1 MDRDIIMQALKLII
15 MVATALITTYLI
27 PWIKSHTDATKLY
40 AVMRWA
46 HEAVYA
52 AEQIYGAG
60 TGEEK
65 KKYAEMFLRKVV
77 DAAHIDVTDA
87 ELHTLIEAAVGQMN
101 AETMYVLSPDTEIE
115 IE

>member
-1 MDRDIIMQALKLII
+1 MDRDIMMQILKLVV
-15 MVATALITTYLI
+15 MVATALVTTYLI

-77 DAAHIDVTDA
+77 DAAHINVTDA
-87 ELHTLIEAAVGQMN
+87 ELQTLIEAAVGQMN
-101 AETMYVLSPDTEIE
+101 ADKMYILSPDADIETE
-115 IE
+115 

>member
-1 MDRDIIMQALKLII
+1 MDRDIIMQALKLVI

-27 PWIKSHTDATKLY
+27 PWIKSHTDTEKLY
-40 AVMRWA
+40 AVMRWT

-65 KKYAEMFLRKVV
+65 KKFAQTFLRKVV
-77 DAAHIDVTDA
+77 DAAHITITDA
-87 ELHTLIEAAVGQMN
+87 ELQTLIEAAVGELNIQIN
-101 AETMYVLSPDTEIE
+101 S
-115 IE
+115 

>member
-15 MVATALITTYLI
+15 MVATALVTTYLI
-27 PWIKSHTDATKLY
+27 PWIKSHTDTEKLY
-40 AVMRWA
+40 AVMRWT

-65 KKYAEMFLRKVV
+65 KKYAVMFLRKVV
-77 DAAHIDVTDA
+77 DAAHITITDA
-87 ELHTLIEAAVGQMN
+87 ELNTLIEAAVGEMN
-101 AETMYVLSPDTEIE
+101 IE
-115 IE
+115 INS

>member
-40 AVMRWA
+40 AVMRWT

-77 DAAHIDVTDA
+77 DAAHINVTPA

-101 AETMYVLSPDTEIE
+101 AETMYILSPDTEIE

>member
-1 MDRDIIMQALKLII
+1 MDRDIMMQILKLVV

-65 KKYAEMFLRKVV
+65 KKYAVMFLRKVV
-77 DAAHIDVTDA
+77 DVAHITITDA
-87 ELHTLIEAAVGQMN
+87 ELNTLIEAAVGEMN
-101 AETMYVLSPDTEIE
+101 IE
-115 IE
+115 INS

>member
-1 MDRDIIMQALKLII
+1 MDRDIIMQILRLVI

-27 PWIKSHTDATKLY
+27 PWIKSHTDTEKLY

-46 HEAVYA
+46 REAVYA

-65 KKYAEMFLRKVV
+65 KKFAQTFLRKVV
-77 DAAHIDVTDA
+77 DDAHIDITDA
-87 ELHTLIEAAVGQMN
+87 ELSTLVEAAVGEMN
-101 AETMYVLSPDTEIE
+101 IE
-115 IE
+115 INS